1 LKLFPKEAIYYF
13 SKAQIP
19 RGLEAHLL
27 QTHAAEAGLI
37 GEVYS
42 TIAEAFSDA
51 KKKASKQDMILVGGS
66 VFTVAE
72 VI

>member
-1 LKLFPKEAIYYF
+1 
-13 SKAQIP
+13 
-19 RGLEAHLL
+19 
-27 QTHAAEAGLI
+27 
-37 GEVYS
+37 VYS